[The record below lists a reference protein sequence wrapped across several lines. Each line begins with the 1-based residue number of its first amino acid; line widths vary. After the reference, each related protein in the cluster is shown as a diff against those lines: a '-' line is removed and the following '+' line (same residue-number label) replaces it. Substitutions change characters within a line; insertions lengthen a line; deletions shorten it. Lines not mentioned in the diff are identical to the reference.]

1 MDATLIRSRPLAAL
15 IVGATGI
22 NVLRVV
28 AAFERRRILT
38 VRADDIASAC
48 ERIVVDM
55 PHVVLVLVPPRSQ
68 AERDALADR
77 ALAVGALVVEVDPH
91 LDEDTFEK
99 VLEKTVRAAL
109 EHKLVRETSE
119 MRPLASGASD
129 APPPDEIDGGH
140 AMALSRPGPLADRL
154 TAYLVP

>member
-1 MDATLIRSRPLAAL
+1 MDATLIRTRALSAL

-28 AAFERRRILT
+28 TAFERRRIVT
-38 VRADDIASAC
+38 VRADDVASAC

-55 PHVVLVLVPPRSQ
+55 PHVVLVLVPPKNQ

-91 LDEDTFEK
+91 VDEGTFQKALEDT
-99 VLEKTVRAAL
+99 VHAAL
-109 EHKLVRETSE
+109 ERKLVREAAE
-119 MRPLASGASD
+119 MSVAAGASD
-129 APPPDEIDGGH
+129 IPPAEEIDGGWDD
-140 AMALSRPGPLADRL
+140 G
-154 TAYLVP
+154 

>member
-1 MDATLIRSRPLAAL
+1 MDATLVRSRPLAAL

-28 AAFERRRILT
+28 TAFERRRILT

-55 PHVVLVLVPPRSQ
+55 PHVVLVLVPPKDQ

-91 LDEDTFEK
+91 LDEVAFQD
-99 VLEKTVRAAL
+99 VLDQTVQAAL
-109 EHKLVRETSE
+109 QRKLVREAAEVRS
-119 MRPLASGASD
+119 RASGASD
-129 APPPDEIDGGH
+129 TPPPEEVDGGW
-140 AMALSRPGPLADRL
+140 DD
-154 TAYLVP
+154 